1 MFTKAFWIA
10 AIERAAKTFAQSA
23 VALWG
28 GDAALNIVDIDLGD
42 IAGLSAS
49 AAVLS
54 VLTSL
59 ASIPLSKGDSPSLV
73 PAAEIEAASTP

>member
-1 MFTKAFWIA
+1 MFHVAFWIA
-10 AIERAAKTFAQSA
+10 AGERAAKTFAQTA

-28 GDAALNIVDIDLGD
+28 GDAALNIIDLDVG
-42 IAGLSAS
+42 AVLGVSAS

-59 ASIPLSKGDSPSLV
+59 ASIPVSAGESPSLV
-73 PAAEIEAASTP
+73 PAAEVKAATE

>member
-10 AIERAAKTFAQSA
+10 SFERSVKTFAQTA
-23 VALWG
+23 AALWG
-28 GDAALNIVDIDLGD
+28 GDAALNIVDIDFGQ

-59 ASIPLSKGDSPSLV
+59 ASVRLSAGDSPSLV
-73 PAAEIEAASTP
+73 PAAEVKAAQS

>member
-10 AIERAAKTFAQSA
+10 AGERAIKTFAQTA
-23 VALWG
+23 AALWG
-28 GDAALNIVDIDLGD
+28 GDAALNIVDIDLGEV
-42 IAGLSAS
+42 AGLSAS
-49 AAVLS
+49 AAALS

-73 PAAEIEAASTP
+73 PAAEVEAAET